1 MSKKFLK
8 TLASAALAALACG
21 CAKETATGDGEATVS
36 FSIEVPGAPVT
47 KGIGDGTTVKTLY
60 YQAFDADGNAI
71 EGLGVQT
78 TPIENKTATVNFEL
92 IKEQTYNFVFW
103 AQTDAEGYYTINA
116 TEGLKNITAN
126 YKGKSSN
133 DENFDAFYAVKNITV
148 SGPISETVEL
158 KRPFAQINIG
168 STGTIKTGEASRT
181 IDFTGAT

>member
-78 TPIENKTATVNFEL
+78 TPLETQTAPVHFEL
-92 IKEQTYNFVFW
+92 IKKQ
-103 AQTDAEGYYTINA
+103 
-116 TEGLKNITAN
+116 KNN
-126 YKGKSSN
+126 
-133 DENFDAFYAVKNITV
+133 KN
-148 SGPISETVEL
+148 
-158 KRPFAQINIG
+158 
-168 STGTIKTGEASRT
+168 
-181 IDFTGAT
+181 